1 MLVSTLPYST
11 AAAAAAAAAWQKS
24 LDEPSLIST
33 FSLCTRILPGY
44 LVRMCCS
51 FFSRNCTPRTDHDLP
66 HAYQVDHA
74 DRTWYQVRVQCAYV
88 QTRAH
93 PGTPMDITTLRD
105 TEAVPIVLDQ
115 PCGNWYEVQM
125 MQIREPDTLCVPVC
139 TICSVI
145 SSGGS
150 VHYSYCTS
158 II

>member
-1 MLVSTLPYST
+1 M
-11 AAAAAAAAAWQKS
+11 Q
-24 LDEPSLIST
+24 IMG
-33 FSLCTRILPGY
+33 TR
-44 LVRMCCS
+44 
-51 FFSRNCTPRTDHDLP
+51 LP
-66 HAYQVDHA
+66 HGERAMQRPVSLQIPTEQPCVQEVDHA